1 MLGSF
6 QEMSNGTVDVA
17 AAITWF
23 PLDTD
28 VISLERPEVF
38 KQFYLDRDPTCL
50 HGVARGLV
58 DVQVLYGFAPR
69 VYGKGHAAKRL
80 WDYVRKIKA
89 ELEAKKRKRNPV
101 SSSDSD
107 EIVELKDGDEDLPL
121 KPPSKKKAAAK
132 EDSSSGGWS
141 SDEAKSKKK
150 KKKQSIGSD
159 DEAAAAVKAGDS
171 GDDFEAPKKK
181 KKSKKRKKSTSTSES
196 ENSDSDDEGK
206 QLYSNQIIQKK

>member
-58 DVQVLYGFAPR
+58 DLQVLYGFAPR

-80 WDYVRKIKA
+80 WDYVKKIKA
-89 ELEAKKRKRNPV
+89 EVDA
-101 SSSDSD
+101 DA
-107 EIVELKDGDEDLPL
+107 DLRT
-121 KPPSKKKAAAK
+121 
-132 EDSSSGGWS
+132 
-141 SDEAKSKKK
+141 
-150 KKKQSIGSD
+150 
-159 DEAAAAVKAGDS
+159 AGDAAPPLF
-171 GDDFEAPKKK
+171 DTIVVIDRQVMEDNLDF
-181 KKSKKRKKSTSTSES
+181 
-196 ENSDSDDEGK
+196 
-206 QLYSNQIIQKK
+206 